1 MYVVCYCQI
10 YAFHPSLNLG
20 KIVIIR
26 SFQQSEDE
34 IYDLSHFRQE
44 HVFFFDKTTFFQL
57 KDAATGDL
65 VHEKAPS
72 LAELLSAELKFT
84 IDTLNN
90 WFSNMIEPKFLK
102 LSHIKKKHFI
112 EKKPTYTWN
121 YLSCLWVSSGC

>member
-72 LAELLSAELKFT
+72 LAELLSAELKFS
-84 IDTLNN
+84 IDMLNN
-90 WFSNMIEPKFLK
+90 
-102 LSHIKKKHFI
+102 
-112 EKKPTYTWN
+112 
-121 YLSCLWVSSGC
+121 

>member
-57 KDAATGDL
+57 KDAASGDL

-72 LAELLSAELKFT
+72 LAELLSTELKFS
-84 IDTLNN
+84 IDMLNN
-90 WFSNMIEPKFLK
+90 
-102 LSHIKKKHFI
+102 
-112 EKKPTYTWN
+112 
-121 YLSCLWVSSGC
+121 